1 MNNKL
6 DILVEVAPA
15 EGMFLSGLVE
25 AMKVIKISTNF
36 CKKFLELSR
45 VLEGARLIL
54 TSMLELQ
61 IHISNNWS

>member
-6 DILVEVAPA
+6 DILAEVASA

-36 CKKFLELSR
+36 CENSWNSQEYWKAL
-45 VLEGARLIL
+45 G
-54 TSMLELQ
+54 
-61 IHISNNWS
+61 